1 MVIFIDTNILISAA
15 LSSKG
20 TPFLAFK
27 KAITLP
33 NKAVICQQNID
44 ELRRI
49 FSKKFPNKMY
59 ALEIFI
65 ADILENLDV
74 IEIPTQE
81 YPEEQL
87 VRDVNDREIMRAA
100 IKADA
105 DIILTGDKDFLE
117 SKINKPVALTP
128 SQFLAYCFYE
138 CVQETPYYV
147 HDPVVE
153 YHK

>member
-20 TPFLAFK
+20 TSFLAFK

-33 NKAVICQQNID
+33 NRAVICQQNID

-65 ADILENLDV
+65 ADIFENLDV
-74 IEIPTQE
+74 IEIPNK
-81 YPEEQL
+81 YL
-87 VRDVNDREIMRAA
+87 A
-100 IKADA
+100 IYLNLNLLH
-105 DIILTGDKDFLE
+105 I
-117 SKINKPVALTP
+117 SKP
-128 SQFLAYCFYE
+128 SQLTFR
-138 CVQETPYYV
+138 
-147 HDPVVE
+147 
-153 YHK
+153 

>member
-20 TPFLAFK
+20 TPFLAYK

-65 ADILENLDV
+65 ADILENLDLLH
-74 IEIPTQE
+74 ITKP
-81 YPEEQL
+81 QL
-87 VRDVNDREIMRAA
+87 TSKEVKPCVSFVFLISL
-100 IKADA
+100 IK
-105 DIILTGDKDFLE
+105 L
-117 SKINKPVALTP
+117 P
-128 SQFLAYCFYE
+128 
-138 CVQETPYYV
+138 
-147 HDPVVE
+147 
-153 YHK
+153 

>member
-15 LSSKG
+15 LNSKG

-33 NKAVICQQNID
+33 NRAVICQQNID

-74 IEIPTQE
+74 IEIPNKS
-81 YPEEQL
+81 L
-87 VRDVNDREIMRAA
+87 A
-100 IKADA
+100 IYLNLNLLS
-105 DIILTGDKDFLE
+105 I
-117 SKINKPVALTP
+117 SKP
-128 SQFLAYCFYE
+128 SQLTFR
-138 CVQETPYYV
+138 
-147 HDPVVE
+147 
-153 YHK
+153 